1 MQLYNIFQTN
11 KQYITIDLALVFD
24 VISTHTKIDKLIKYT
39 VNINLI
45 NALSP
50 HLLWLFMSILNL
62 LWLDIYT

>member
-24 VISTHTKIDKLIKYT
+24 VISRQTKIDKLIKYT

-50 HLLWLFMSILNL
+50 HLL
-62 LWLDIYT
+62 